1 MSWNGVIWYGGTT
14 PVFKVLL
21 RTGSQTVGPNPFQW
35 FVGGDR
41 PVPFGPLPQ
50 PSSQPYCNPTGI
62 AATGPGLND
71 WVVVYTNRFTQ
82 LAAQVGGTAIA
93 FSNHL
98 GLFTEIDLN
107 LQNEN
112 PFGGAVV
119 PQSSNSYGT
128 MTGFDF
134 SGDFDAN
141 SNTIS
146 RTILWAKSNGTVGG
160 ITRLEPPTLI
170 RHRFPGL
177 LLDQTPQVT
186 ANPALTHAVVLENTA
201 QTLYFENLSSVALS
215 PTIPSLVPY
224 TGQIILTNNL
234 ILHHISTS
242 ETDLLIL
249 AASEG
254 GTINV
259 TARRWRLST
268 DGTWTALSD
277 ASIPFDGGDGGYVV
291 QFFLSGSV
299 LGRAI
304 GLSY

>member
-1 MSWNGVIWYGGTT
+1 MGLGSFIWYEGTT

-21 RTGSQTVGPNPFQW
+21 RTGSQSVGPNPFRW

-41 PVPFGPLPQ
+41 PVPFGPLPE

-62 AATGPGLND
+62 AATGPGIND
-71 WVVVYTNRFTQ
+71 WVVVYTNTFTD
-82 LAAQVGGTAIA
+82 APPQVGGTAIA

-107 LQNEN
+107 LQDES
-112 PFGGAVV
+112 PFGGFVV
-119 PQSSNSYGT
+119 PRQSNSYGT

-134 SGDFDAN
+134 SGN
-141 SNTIS
+141 LIN
-146 RTILWAKSNGTVGG
+146 RTILWAKSDGTVGG
-160 ITRLEPPTLI
+160 RTTVASNSSI
-170 RHRFPGL
+170 RYRFPGL

-186 ANPALTHAVVLENTA
+186 ATPSLTHAVVLEDTA

-242 ETDLLIL
+242 ETDLMIL

-259 TARRWRLST
+259 TVRRWKLST
-268 DGTWTALSD
+268 DGTWSALSD
-277 ASIPFDGGDGGYVV
+277 ASIPFDGGDGGYLV
-291 QFFLSGSV
+291 QFFESGRLPLS
-299 LGRAI
+299 RAI